1 MYLHM
6 KRTRETRDGH
16 SASNPRET
24 RGREYIA
31 NLARFL
37 REPTV
42 RHCLSSIQNDCL
54 TNDIV
59 FTENGQ
65 ATTAKFH
72 RHLQLRYKV
81 FARECVQYL
90 YTCQF
95 IPWYIERVNGEA
107 IPRTLPFGSFTWQ
120 AHFKKDWELQ
130 QGGWPIKYV
139 LNGIDFDL
147 DKLHVQIFY
156 AVQPLYREMSSPLDT
171 LYEYYMQADLARS
184 DVSSC
189 VKSSLQS
196 LVLVSETVDNKVQ
209 TESGLDILDASRR
222 YNIGGKTGNEYLQ
235 RQMLT
240 ASDTGAVLDNVN
252 DAQMCW
258 LSSIQD
264 KHDNLGISLMPP
276 NSQVTQ
282 VSAPSVTSDVMIRLQ
297 EHYRTSVHAHFDV
310 RLAHGSYT
318 QGSSAASNDA
328 PGTLTEQHNSV
339 LNVSRVLEDF
349 LPTVYK
355 AAFKATGAV
364 TCKLALVNKLEVN
377 NVADVKVLC
386 ECGILGPLEVREMLA
401 VTLTKSK
408 PDPCRLVSFAA
419 KPKK

>member
-1 MYLHM
+1 M
-6 KRTRETRDGH
+6 KRTRESRDGH
-16 SASNPRET
+16 SCSNTRET
-24 RGREYIA
+24 RGREYVSDM
-31 NLARFL
+31 ARFL

-42 RHCLSSIQNDCL
+42 RHCLASIQNDCL

-59 FTENGQ
+59 FTEDGH
-65 ATTAKFH
+65 AITGKFH

-90 YTCQF
+90 YACQF

-120 AHFKKDWELQ
+120 AQFKQDWEQQ

-139 LNGIDFDL
+139 LNGLDFDL

-171 LYEYYMQADLARS
+171 LYEYYLQANEARS
-184 DVSSC
+184 EVASC

-196 LVLVSETVDNKVQ
+196 LVLVSENVDTKIQ
-209 TESGLDILDASRR
+209 TESGIDILDASRR
-222 YNIGGKTGNEYLQ
+222 YNVGGKTGNENTQ
-235 RQMLT
+235 RQLLT
-240 ASDTGAVLDNVN
+240 AAATGAVLDNVN

-258 LSSIQD
+258 LSSVQQQ
-264 KHDNLGISLMPP
+264 HENLGLSLMPP

-282 VSAPSVTSDVMIRLQ
+282 VSPPSVTSDVMTRLQ
-297 EHYRTSVHAHFDV
+297 DHYRTSVHAHFDV
-310 RLAHGSYT
+310 RLVHGS
-318 QGSSAASNDA
+318 QAQRSSAETTDA

-349 LPTVYK
+349 LPHVYK
-355 AAFKATGAV
+355 ASFKVAGNV
-364 TCKLALVNKLEVN
+364 SCALEIVNKLEVN
-377 NVADVKVLC
+377 NIADVKILC

-401 VTLTKSK
+401 VSLKKSK

-419 KPKK
+419 KPKTK